1 MKGIIS
7 VTGTDNT
14 NSRKKKLTF
23 KNNAPFILRI
33 SKISNTFVDNV
44 EDRDVVMQ
52 LYNLLEHSDDYFIT
66 SGSLWNYYRHEVNDT
81 ANKNDA
87 PSNKINN
94 NKTATSKYFEHQK
107 KLIECTSNINSR
119 LNTEVV
125 VP

>member
-23 KNNAPFILRI
+23 KNNAPFISRI
-33 SKISNTFVDNV
+33 SKINNTFVDNA
-44 EDRDVVMQ
+44 EDLDVVMQ
-52 LYNLLEHSDDYFIT
+52 MYNLLEHSDDYFIT
-66 SGSLWNYYRHEVNDT
+66 SGSLWNYYRDEVNNT
-81 ANKNDA
+81 VNKNDA

-94 NKTATSKYFEHQK
+94 NKTTASKAFEHKK
-107 KLIECTSNINSR
+107 KLIERTSNNNSR

>member
-23 KNNAPFILRI
+23 KNNAPFISRI
-33 SKISNTFVDNV
+33 SKINNTFVDNA
-44 EDRDVVMQ
+44 EDLDVVMQ
-52 LYNLLEHSDDYFIT
+52 MYNLLEHSDDYFIT
-66 SGSLWNYYRHEVNDT
+66 SGSLWNYYRDEVNDT
-81 ANKNDA
+81 VNKNDA

-94 NKTATSKYFEHQK
+94 NKTTASKAFEHKK
-107 KLIECTSNINSR
+107 KLIERTSNNNSR
-119 LNTEVV
+119 LKTEVV

>member
-1 MKGIIS
+1 MKAIIS

-23 KNNAPFILRI
+23 KNNAPFISRI
-33 SKISNTFVDNV
+33 SKINNTFVDNA
-44 EDRDVVMQ
+44 EDLDVVMQ
-52 LYNLLEHSDDYFIT
+52 MYNLLEHSDDYFIT
-66 SGSLWNYYRHEVNDT
+66 SGSLWNYYRDEVNDT

-94 NKTATSKYFEHQK
+94 SKTTASKPFENKK
-107 KLIECTSNINSR
+107 KLIERTSNNNSR